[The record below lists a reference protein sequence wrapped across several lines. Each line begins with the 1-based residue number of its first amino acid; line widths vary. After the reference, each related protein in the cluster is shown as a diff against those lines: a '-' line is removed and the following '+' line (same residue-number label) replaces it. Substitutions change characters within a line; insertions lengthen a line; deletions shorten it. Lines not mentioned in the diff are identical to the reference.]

1 MRRFYTVMTAV
12 ALTVATVFSGVSTVQ
27 AGGYHEYDVE
37 KYVMNQLSAASV
49 PGVSVSIVS
58 DQKEIYSATFG
69 VDGKTQ
75 SDYVLGNLT
84 QSMTALGVLSLA
96 EDGEIKLEDD
106 ITKYL
111 PKYSALKGVTI
122 EKLLHQTTGIKK
134 ETMLDQVKAEGK
146 EGIYQNAYVNYS
158 ILGELIESVSGET
171 YEEYLTENILDACGM
186 TSTYSLRQNPEMQ
199 EEMSPAYKNYFGYP
213 VAAKYQYNASD
224 QWATVSS
231 GYMISDVK
239 DMGKYLQMYLKE
251 GGDVVNPEDIA
262 GVLQN
267 TVPVINKSKEDSLYG
282 TEEAYGMG
290 WMATQYKGTDLYYQ
304 SGVLENQMTM
314 MALIPDKKIGFVM
327 LFNGGDYLV
336 GKQLMEKI
344 CVDVTD
350 IFLGEKAA
358 NIPSNSYLLQHGLI
372 DLLLL
377 IILVGC
383 SLPIFMT
390 GIWRKRAAAGFHAAR
405 LVKDIL
411 IQIVLPTA
419 VLVVVQ
425 KEIFPWKLLYRIVP
439 DVVIV
444 AVIAIALLYIGGLL
458 KLLRS
463 VAMVVRYKLDPE
475 GFHASL
481 TVQDGEEVQ
490 AGELMELVLDTPDK
504 SEETEAEV
512 EAAAVQMQQ
521 DAASQTSEATE
532 TPEATETQE
541 ATETSD
547 VSQTSE
553 SEQK

>member
-1 MRRFYTVMTAV
+1 
-12 ALTVATVFSGVSTVQ
+12 
-27 AGGYHEYDVE
+27 
-37 KYVMNQLSAASV
+37 
-49 PGVSVSIVS
+49 
-58 DQKEIYSATFG
+58 
-69 VDGKTQ
+69 
-75 SDYVLGNLT
+75 
-84 QSMTALGVLSLA
+84 MTALGVLSLA

-106 ITKYL
+106 ITTYL

-290 WMATQYKGTDLYYQ
+290 WMATRYKGTDLYYQ

-344 CVDVTD
+344 CVGVTD
-350 IFLGEKAA
+350 ILLGEKAA

-405 LVKDIL
+405 LVKDIF
-411 IQIVLPTA
+411 IQIVLPMA

-532 TPEATETQE
+532 TPEATET
-541 ATETSD
+541 SD